1 MVHDVGLIV
10 FPWRP
15 SLETGRGHDTYTYHL
30 LKHLSNSELNVK
42 SFPIVSVKHL
52 QQGVNKLEYAM
63 KEALFLSKVLDQKAR
78 VYHGISP
85 LGSKTAILAR
95 KRPLVTTIHDAIPF
109 IHRRDIRQAYERT
122 CIKLCCE
129 KSDRIIVSSN
139 FTGDYLK
146 KELQLDPKKIKLVK
160 YGVDHRLFFFNKRKV
175 QQHNK
180 TIFSIVR
187 WSNIEQFLNMFKKVK
202 KEVDNSK
209 LLLGLKHS
217 YDGNYEKEMPFLLD
231 KYDLKKSVEL
241 LYDIPVSELPHYYN
255 MADLYVSASMGGF
268 SLTLLE
274 AMACGTPVIAFD
286 LLDVPE
292 YIGKDGILVKPGN
305 FQGLVDEIIRLLIDE
320 TLSENFGNSS
330 IQKSKDFSWEKMSLE
345 TINVYKDFL

>member
-1 MVHDVGLIV
+1 MAHDVGLIA
-10 FPWRP
+10 FPWHP

-30 LKHLSNSELNVK
+30 LKHLSNSELKVK

-63 KEALFLSKVLDQKAR
+63 KEVLFLSKILGEKAR

-109 IHRRDIRQAYERT
+109 IHRRDVRQAYERT
-122 CIKLCCE
+122 CIRLCCE

-146 KELQLDPKKIKLVK
+146 KELQLDPRKIKIVK
-160 YGVDHRLFFFNKRKV
+160 YGVDHEFFFHRKSV
-175 QQHNK
+175 KQQK

-187 WSNIEQFLNMFKKVK
+187 WSNIEQFLKTFKTVNKYV
-202 KEVDNSK
+202 ENSK

-217 YDGNYEKEMPFLLD
+217 YDGNYEEQMPYLLD
-231 KYDLKKSVEL
+231 KYGLRKSVEV
-241 LYDIPVSELPHYYN
+241 LYDIPVSELPYYYN

-274 AMACGTPVIAFD
+274 AMECGTPIIAFG

-292 YIGKDGILVKPGN
+292 YIGKEGILVKPGD
-305 FQGLVDEIIRLLIDE
+305 FQELADETIRLLLDE
-320 TLSENFGNSS
+320 TLHDKL
-330 IQKSKDFSWEKMSLE
+330 KSKSLQKGLDFSWEKMASE
-345 TINVYKDFL
+345 TAEIYKDLL